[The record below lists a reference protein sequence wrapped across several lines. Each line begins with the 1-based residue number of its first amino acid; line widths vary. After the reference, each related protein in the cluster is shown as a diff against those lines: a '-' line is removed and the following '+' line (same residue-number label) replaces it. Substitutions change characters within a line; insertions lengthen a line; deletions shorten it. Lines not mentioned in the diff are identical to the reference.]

1 MTSAASLDDRSGDTG
16 LFYFGISVLLC
27 LVILIM
33 AGCAAKE
40 SAPPKQTSE
49 TERQIEF
56 YRQKI
61 AASDKHYPS
70 YGMLAEVLLRR
81 SRETGDHSL
90 IAEARH
96 NAEASMA
103 IQPNYLAMK
112 AMAMIC
118 NHTHRFADA
127 LSWADKAAGASAEGL
142 AFDTELTA
150 IVVEAHL
157 GLGEIEKAAA
167 ALEQLQT
174 VGKKQDDYYTAS
186 ARGGVLKAQNKV
198 DEAVKAFEAA
208 REFAA
213 KQGVNSGV
221 VWANV
226 MAAGCLLDS
235 GRAAEAE
242 PYLKLAS
249 AMEPTNTVLA
259 IHQAEF
265 LVATGQAKEAL
276 KIYNE
281 LLRSGDDAEIHRRAF
296 VIARDLGDKGE
307 AERHFEAAQSGFLKV
322 VDMGEIF
329 TLGPLAQLYCDAGTE
344 ADKARQYARQNWEFK
359 RDAEAQAT
367 LACVDKMGG

>member
-1 MTSAASLDDRSGDTG
+1 MSFKSALGSGSGDIRF
-16 LFYFGISVLLC
+16 LYSGISVLLC
-27 LVILIM
+27 LVFMIM

-40 SAPPKQTSE
+40 SVPDRQPSQTD
-49 TERQIEF
+49 RQIEF

-61 AASDKHYPS
+61 ASSDKHYPS
-70 YGMLAEVLLRR
+70 YALLAEVLLRR
-81 SRETGDHSL
+81 SRDTGDHSL
-90 IAEARH
+90 IAEARR
-96 NAEASMA
+96 NAEASLA

-112 AMAMIC
+112 TMAMIC

-157 GLGEIEKAAA
+157 GLGDVEKAAA

-174 VGKKQDDYYTAS
+174 VGKKGDDYYTAS
-186 ARGGVLKAQNKV
+186 ARGAVLKAQNKV

-249 AMEPTNTVLA
+249 AMDPKNTVLA

-265 LVATGQAKEAL
+265 LAAMERPKEAL
-276 KIYNE
+276 QVYNE
-281 LLRSGDDAEIHRRAF
+281 LLKSGDDAEIHRRAF
-296 VIARDLGDKGE
+296 VIARDLGERDQ
-307 AERHFEAAQSGFLKV
+307 ADRHFKAAESGFLKV

-329 TLGPLAQLYCDAGTE
+329 TLGPLGQLYCDGGAE
-344 ADKARQYARQNWEFK
+344 ADKARQYAQQNWEFK
-359 RDAEAQAT
+359 RDAEAKAT
-367 LACVDKMGG
+367 LACVEKMGG